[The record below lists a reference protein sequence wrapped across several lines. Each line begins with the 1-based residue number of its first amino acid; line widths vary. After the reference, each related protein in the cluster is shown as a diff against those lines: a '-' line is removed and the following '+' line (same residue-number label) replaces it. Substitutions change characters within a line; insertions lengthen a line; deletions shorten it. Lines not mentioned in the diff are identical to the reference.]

1 MAFCIQY
8 DERARYDSGE
18 SRFPGGIQIPDPVNI
33 FIVFPIPALHFGQ
46 ILFMLYSNQLL
57 TGSML
62 YMYLRNR
69 GNQAENNKTRL
80 FCVLDSV
87 FSPGASGARSC
98 ISVLSGERK

>member
-1 MAFCIQY
+1 MAFCTQY

-18 SRFPGGIQIPDPVNI
+18 SRFPGGSQIPDPVNI

-62 YMYLRNR
+62 YMY
-69 GNQAENNKTRL
+69 QAENNKTRL

-87 FSPGASGARSC
+87 FSPGASGARAC